1 MDSIIH
7 LTFQYTERDYVR
19 AMRAH
24 YASRLRVKFDLAVA
38 VATALSGIYLWASLD
53 SRWWG
58 VGLICI
64 SATLLL
70 MLFAAFFLIPRLVF
84 RREPKFRDEYSLAFS
99 PDGIHFRTAHIDSQL
114 QWSMYNRVLVD
125 AYSFVLYHGVQS
137 FTVIPKRVFASA
149 EQKAAFEQLVS
160 ENIPMISKKNS

>member
-24 YASRLRVKFDLAVA
+24 YASRLRVKLDITVA
-38 VATALSGIYLWASLD
+38 LATALSGIYLWRSLD
-53 SRWWG
+53 SPWWG
-58 VGLICI
+58 VGLVCI

-70 MLFAAFFLIPRLVF
+70 MLFAAFFVIPRLVF

-99 PDGIHFRTAHIDSQL
+99 PKGIHFHTAHIDSQL

-137 FTVIPKRVFASA
+137 FTVIPKRVFESS
-149 EQKAAFEQLVS
+149 EQLAAFERLIS
-160 ENIPMISKKNS
+160 ESIPTFSKSNS